1 LQTEYG
7 TIEQTSSD
15 SPDDLPD
22 EVDQRLGEIEA
33 ALDVFHKRVPS
44 FEWADLAHAGAFVS
58 IDGAGNL
65 KIERGFVRPEDEAPI
80 VEPEVPAN
88 DGGEQTTANS
98 DAQASGAMVPVQRAV
113 ITVGGAS
120 EPEPADEDEGV
131 KPLPE
136 RLLTELT
143 AHRTLALRDAVAS
156 SPHVAMTA
164 LLHKL
169 VSDTFQRVSASGGC
183 LEASVR
189 HVFFPTQADD
199 LKDSASAKAIDERQK
214 AWAADLPLGDDQA
227 LWDRIDS
234 LDEASRSALL
244 AHCVSFGV
252 NALVEKVDRYGGAG
266 LSQHALERRI
276 GQADRLARAVGLD
289 MADAGWTP
297 TVGNYLGRVT
307 KGRILEA
314 VREAKGEQAAQLI
327 EHLKKCNMAKEAERL
342 LAETGW
348 VPEPLRTPGHDDTQG
363 DAAPATEGGD
373 PEALP
378 AFLADE
384 EEADDADLDPEPH
397 AIAAE

>member
-1 LQTEYG
+1 
-7 TIEQTSSD
+7 
-15 SPDDLPD
+15 
-22 EVDQRLGEIEA
+22 VIEA
-33 ALDVFHKRVPS
+33 ALDVFHNRVPS
-44 FEWADLAHAGAFVS
+44 FEPADLARAGAFVS
-58 IDGAGNL
+58 IDGAGTL
-65 KIERGFVRPEDEAPI
+65 KIERGFVRPEDEAP
-80 VEPEVPAN
+80 VAEPEVPTS
-88 DGGEQTTANS
+88 DGGEEVTATS
-98 DAQASGAMVPVQRAV
+98 YAQASGAMPPVQRAV
-113 ITVGGAS
+113 ITIGGAP
-120 EPEPADEDEGV
+120 EPEPAEEDEGV
-131 KPLPE
+131 KPFPE

-156 SPHVAMTA
+156 TPHVAMTA

-189 HVFFPTQADD
+189 HVFFPAQADD
-199 LKDSASAKAIDERQK
+199 LKDSASARSVDERQK

-227 LWDRIDS
+227 LWDRLDG

-266 LSQHALERRI
+266 PSQHGLERRI

-289 MADAGWTP
+289 MAEAGWTP
-297 TVGNYLGRVT
+297 TAANYLGRVT

-327 EHLKKCNMAKEAERL
+327 DHLKKGDMAKEAERL
-342 LAETGW
+342 LADTGW
-348 VPEPLRTPGHDDTQG
+348 VPEPLRTPGLDDGQG
-363 DAAPATEGGD
+363 DAEPTAQGGE

-384 EEADDADLDPEPH
+384 DEAGDADLDPEPH